1 MSRPQDKNLKVFGTG
16 ALTPEE
22 EREIR
27 SKGGKASQEAKKKKK
42 QMAELLQIYSD
53 LPVNDARKK
62 NRLKKLGISEEDITQ
77 KALVADAI
85 MRGAQSGNFYMVQ
98 LYLESIGEM
107 NQGPASKENNL
118 LSAIVGETA
127 GEVDVSDLPEV
138 QQTAEPDA
146 DMVE

>member
-1 MSRPQDKNLKVFGTG
+1 MSRPTDKNLKAFGSG

-22 EREIR
+22 EHEIR
-27 SKGGKASQEAKKKKK
+27 SKGAKAANEARRKRK

-53 LPVNDARKK
+53 LPVNDTRKK

-107 NQGPASKENNL
+107 SQGPASKENNL

-138 QQTAEPDA
+138 QQKAELDA
-146 DMVE
+146 DVVE